1 MANTVIQLKYSAT
14 PSAVPA
20 SLANGELAINYADGK
35 LFYRNVAG
43 YIVGF
48 SSGANVYNFSTI
60 NANGSIITASG
71 ANSILSLS
79 PGENISIT
87 GDIFNDVVTISANL
101 KPAFDVA
108 NAAYN
113 YANTLISGGGASVNV
128 GSSAPPLPN
137 VGNMWWDTTSGRLF
151 IYYTDMDSSQ
161 WVEASPSGGSINI
174 ASLAANVTPYFSAP
188 FDVANAAYNTAN
200 ATYNFAN
207 GVAVNAAA
215 AFAVSNTAVQN
226 GSSFITIGDSGILSK
241 NTSIGVTTEQILD
254 SFSTNSWRSANYVI
268 TMNTSTDYHTTQLTV
283 IHDGTNAYMTEYGL
297 LYTNNILGLFNAS
310 IDMVSSSVRLNITPT
325 FTGTSI
331 KVLRTTNK

>member
-60 NANGSIITASG
+60 NANGAIITASG

-161 WVEASPSGGSINI
+161 WVEASPSGGYINI
-174 ASLAANVTPYFSAP
+174 ASLAANVTPYFSAA
-188 FDVANAAYNTAN
+188 FDVANAAYTTAN
-200 ATYNFAN
+200 ASFALT
-207 GVAVNAAA
+207 
-215 AFAVSNTAVQN
+215 NTAVQN

-268 TMNTSTDYHTTQLTV
+268 TMNTSTEYHTTQITV

-297 LYTNNILGLFNAS
+297 IYTNNSLGLFNAS

-331 KVLRTTNK
+331 KILRTTNK

>member
-35 LFYRNVAG
+35 LFYKNVAG

-87 GDIFNDVVTISANL
+87 GDVINDIVTISANL

-108 NAAYN
+108 NAAFN
-113 YANTLISGGGASVNV
+113 KANTSTGGGGGASVNV
-128 GSSAPPLPN
+128 GASAPPLPN
-137 VGNMWWDTTSGRLF
+137 VGNMWWDTVSGRLF
-151 IYYTDMDSSQ
+151 IYYTDTDSSQ
-161 WVEASPSGGSINI
+161 WVEASPSGGIIDYNAITNI
-174 ASLAANVTPYFSAP
+174 IIPYFSSVSN
-188 FDVANAAYNTAN
+188 VANAAYTTAN
-200 ATYNFAN
+200 ASFQFAN

-215 AFAVSNTAVQN
+215 AFAVTNTAFQN
-226 GSSFITIGDSGILSK
+226 GSSFITVGDSGILSQ
-241 NTSIGVTTEQILD
+241 NTTTSTTNDQILD
-254 SFSTNSWRSANYVI
+254 TFSTSAWRSANYVV
-268 TMNTSTDYHTTQLTV
+268 TMNAGTDYHTTQITV
-283 IHDGTNAYMTEYGL
+283 IHNGTNAYLTEYGMV
-297 LYTNNILGLFNAS
+297 YTNNSLGLFNTS
-310 IDMVSSSVRLNITPT
+310 IVSGSLRLNITPT
-325 FTGTSI
+325 FAATT
-331 KVLRTTNK
+331 VRMLRTTNK

>member
-1 MANTVIQLKYSAT
+1 MANTVIQLKYSAI
-14 PSAVPA
+14 PSAVPV

-35 LFYRNVAG
+35 LFYRNIAG
-43 YIVGF
+43 YVVGF

-79 PGENISIT
+79 PGQNISIT
-87 GDIFNDVVTISANL
+87 GDVINDIVTISANL

-113 YANTLISGGGASVNV
+113 YANALISGGGASVNV
-128 GSSAPPLPN
+128 GASAPPLPN

-151 IYYTDMDSSQ
+151 IYYTDIDSSQ

-174 ASLAANVTPYFSAP
+174 ASLAANVTPA
-188 FDVANAAYNTAN
+188 FDVANAAYTTAN
-200 ATYNFAN
+200 ASFALT
-207 GVAVNAAA
+207 
-215 AFAVSNTAVQN
+215 NTAVQN
-226 GSSFITIGDSGILSK
+226 GSSFITIGDSSILSK

-268 TMNTSTDYHTTQLTV
+268 TMNTSTEYHTTQITV
-283 IHDGTNAYMTEYGL
+283 IHNGTNAYMTEYGL
-297 LYTNNILGLFNAS
+297 IYTNNSLGLFNAS
-310 IDMVSSSVRLNITPT
+310 IDMVSSNVRLNITPT
-325 FTGTSI
+325 FIGTSI
-331 KVLRTTNK
+331 KILRTTNK